1 MCHFKSSMGVNI
13 SIIRKFFNANS
24 NSYDTVIHQ
33 NFNTLTYNNMSV
45 LRIATRNSPLALW
58 QANYVKDRLIKEH
71 KDLQVEIVG
80 MTTKGDQ
87 MLDRT
92 LSKVGGKGLFLKE
105 LQVSLLNG
113 ETDIAVHSMK
123 DVPVALP
130 KGLEITTFCDREDP
144 RDAFVSN
151 NYQNLY
157 ALPKGARVGTSSLRR
172 VVQLKNVFPAL
183 EFVELRGNVNT
194 RLAKLDNGDYD
205 AIILAAAGL
214 IRLDLENRIKQY
226 ITPDLCLPAVGQGV
240 VGIECRDDDEQTR
253 ALLKPLHSPESDL
266 LLAAERAMNA
276 KLNGGCHVPVA
287 GFAQIEK
294 GRIRMRGF
302 VGAIDGS
309 QLLSSE
315 EVSLQLSRSSAVE
328 LGQMVGQK
336 LLDQGAAALL
346 EQAYAVAPPSV
357 EKTKPKILLTRQK
370 VYLGNSMSI
379 LETLDYQPMHVQSI
393 RIEPSYN
400 ASMLAQFDQLDR
412 LTDIVFVSRNAAEIG
427 MAIIDERGGL
437 PDGVRTMAIGAETAK
452 QLYRRGVDAL
462 FPQNGNGMTELLKVK
477 PLANLSGRNILI
489 VRGEIGLDWPA
500 EEMTRRGAVV
510 EQAMCYVQSP
520 PSDVGMRLR
529 EVFQAAGV
537 LSGVFA
543 HSEQS
548 IINLIEAAG
557 DQADILRK
565 ATLVAGS
572 QRIAD
577 AAIDHGWSGK
587 VKIAQSPSN
596 KHMMIAFSE

>member
-1 MCHFKSSMGVNI
+1 
-13 SIIRKFFNANS
+13 
-24 NSYDTVIHQ
+24 
-33 NFNTLTYNNMSV
+33 MSV

-58 QANYVKDRLIKEH
+58 QANYVKDRLEKEH

-123 DVPVALP
+123 DVPVELP
-130 KGLEITTFCDREDP
+130 EGLEITTLCEREDA

-151 NYQNLY
+151 DYQNLY

-172 VVQLKNVFPAL
+172 VVQLSSAFPAL
-183 EFVELRGNVNT
+183 EFAELRGNVNT

-214 IRLDLENRIKQY
+214 IRLGLEDRIKQY

-240 VGIECRDDDEQTR
+240 VGIECRSDDEQTK

-287 GFAQIEK
+287 GYAQVEK

-302 VGAIDGS
+302 VGAIDGA
-309 QLLSSE
+309 QLLSSDE
-315 EVSLQLSRSSAVE
+315 TSLKLSRESALE
-328 LGQMVGQK
+328 LGQVVAQK
-336 LLDQGAAALL
+336 LLDQGAASLL
-346 EQAYAVAPPSV
+346 EQAYLAESPIAQ
-357 EKTKPKILLTRQK
+357 TAKPKILLTRQS

-379 LETLDYQPMHVQSI
+379 LEALDYQPVHVQTI
-393 RIEPSYN
+393 KIEPSYN
-400 ASMLAQFDQLDR
+400 ATMLAQFDDLER
-412 LTDIVFVSRNAAEIG
+412 YTDVVFVSRNAAEVG

-437 PDGVRTMAIGAETAK
+437 PASVRTMAVGAETAK
-452 QLYRRGVDAL
+452 QLYRLGVDAL
-462 FPQNGNGMTELLKVK
+462 FPQNGHGMSELLNVK
-477 PLANLSGRNILI
+477 SLADLGGRKILI
-489 VRGEIGLDWPA
+489 VRGETGLNWPA
-500 EEMTRRGAVV
+500 EEMTKRGAVV
-510 EQAMCYVQSP
+510 EQAMCYVQSLP
-520 PSDVGMRLR
+520 DDVVIRLQ
-529 EVFQAAGV
+529 EVFQTPGI
-537 LSGVFA
+537 LTGVFA

-548 IINLIEAAG
+548 VINLIDAAG
-557 DQADILRK
+557 AQADELKK
-565 ATLVAGS
+565 AILVAGS
-572 QRIAD
+572 QRICDTAKK
-577 AAIDHGWSGK
+577 HGWAGE
-587 VKIAQSPSN
+587 VRVAESPSN
-596 KHMMIAFSE
+596 KHMMIALSG